1 LEILLWRFLS
11 DFIKSIEK
19 NPIESFIYLSLIFLF
34 VWLFK
39 HYKELF
45 SSNELDQG
53 ERVSKKLEF
62 FGFLES
68 YLTLYI
74 KDPSESSREKITDL
88 IGKSYPYIDQEERT
102 RLIDII
108 NRLSHRQS
116 IENQLKWITERVT
129 TQLKLNER
137 KYQARIADR
146 IESVFVLILSP
157 LLYALTS
164 TIVIG
169 FLISVSLEI
178 DKSLESYLDGLILLI
193 LFFFWVL
200 LMDEISIN
208 FNLKRTLKLFTVSIA
223 ISIAVILSA
232 AQSGIMWSGISI
244 LMIIL
249 IFFGVIRLKKQTKDA
264 V

>member
-1 LEILLWRFLS
+1 LEILLWKFLS

-45 SSNELDQG
+45 SSNELDQK
-53 ERVSKKLEF
+53 ERVLKKLEF
-62 FGFLES
+62 FGLLEG

-74 KDPSESSREKITDL
+74 KNPSESSREKVTEL
-88 IGKSYPYIDQEERT
+88 IGKSYSYINQEERT
-102 RLIDII
+102 RLIDIM
-108 NRLSHRQS
+108 NRLSHGQS
-116 IENQLKWITERVT
+116 IENQLKWVTERVI
-129 TQLKLNER
+129 TQLKSNER

-146 IESVFVLILSP
+146 IESVFVFILSP
-157 LLYALTS
+157 FLYALMS
-164 TIVIG
+164 TFVIV

-178 DKSLESYLDGLILLI
+178 DKSMESYLDGLILLI
-193 LFFFWVL
+193 LFLFWVL

-208 FNLKRTLKLFTVSIA
+208 FNLKRTLKLFTASIA

-232 AQSGIMWSGISI
+232 AQSGIIWSGISI
-244 LMIIL
+244 LMIISILFGL
-249 IFFGVIRLKKQTKDA
+249 IRSKKQKEDP